1 MSPALLVH
9 ALVAGGSLLA
19 LWIYVRLGERR
30 RPASFRRAGAH
41 MALAGVALALAP
53 VAIAELMGGSRS
65 PLLAAVG
72 LFVVFLPVMTY
83 VFLAALFV
91 LAELQR
97 ARWAQR

>member
-30 RPASFRRAGAH
+30 RPASFRRAGAP
-41 MALAGVALALAP
+41 MALAGVARALAP
-53 VAIAELMGGSRS
+53 GASAAILG
-65 PLLAAVG
+65 
-72 LFVVFLPVMTY
+72 
-83 VFLAALFV
+83 ALFV

-97 ARWAQR
+97 ARCAQR